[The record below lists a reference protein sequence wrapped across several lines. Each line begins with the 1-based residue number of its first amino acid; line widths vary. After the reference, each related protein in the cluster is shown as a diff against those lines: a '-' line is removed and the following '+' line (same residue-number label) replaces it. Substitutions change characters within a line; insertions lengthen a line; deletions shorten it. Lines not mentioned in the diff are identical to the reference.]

1 MFDKFVWNEFI
12 RHILVAHL
20 SGHHAQRDVQNMLLQ
35 FCEHRGTMA
44 PKGWNSWMSGIAG
57 QTRQI
62 YRDDYMDVGGRVTS
76 GTVAE

>member
-1 MFDKFVWNEFI
+1 MFDKFVWNEF
-12 RHILVAHL
+12 
-20 SGHHAQRDVQNMLLQ
+20 
-35 FCEHRGTMA
+35 EHRGTMA